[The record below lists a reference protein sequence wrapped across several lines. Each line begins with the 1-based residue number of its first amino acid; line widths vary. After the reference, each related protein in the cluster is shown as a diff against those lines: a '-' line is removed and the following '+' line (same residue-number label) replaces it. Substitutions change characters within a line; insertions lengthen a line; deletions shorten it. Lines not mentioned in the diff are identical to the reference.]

1 MAFGKPGRP
10 PEDRVARQTQIYQ
23 AVGPLLLQVGARRL
37 SMQQAARAACMSV
50 GGLYHYFP
58 GKQELVLHG
67 LQPQGFQ
74 RRCHDFQRRCG
85 HLAATQPQ
93 RYAEA
98 ILDNLADTVLYAR
111 PAVLAA
117 LELGVFQAGV
127 DGLFPVM
134 EELVAALRPVV
145 PAGTPEPPLWALA
158 RALRRVLLGALLDRD
173 LTKQELRT
181 QLWAL
186 IDGYTDPA
194 HAPAR
199 RPRLVTTAAQ

>member
-23 AVGPLLLQVGARRL
+23 AVCPLLLRVGARRL

-85 HLAATQPQ
+85 HLAATQPR

-98 ILDNLADTVLYAR
+98 LLGNLADTVLYAR

-134 EELVAALRPVV
+134 GELVAALLPVV
-145 PAGTPEPPLWALA
+145 PAGTPEPALWALA

-186 IDGYTDPA
+186 VDGYTDPA

-199 RPRLVTTAAQ
+199 RPRLVTTPAQ

>member
-1 MAFGKPGRP
+1 VAFGKPGRP
-10 PEDRVARQTQIYQ
+10 PEDRLARQTQIYQ
-23 AVGPLLLQVGARRL
+23 AVGPLLLRVGARRL

-98 ILDNLADTVLYAR
+98 ILDDLADTVLYAR

-134 EELVAALRPVV
+134 EELVAALGPVV
-145 PAGTPEPPLWALA
+145 PAGTPEPALWALA
-158 RALRRVLLGALLDRD
+158 RALRRGLLGALLDRD

-186 IDGYTDPA
+186 VDGYTDPA
-194 HAPAR
+194 HAPVG

>member
-1 MAFGKPGRP
+1 VALPRLPAALWP
-10 PEDRVARQTQIYQ
+10 P
-23 AVGPLLLQVGARRL
+23 
-37 SMQQAARAACMSV
+37 
-50 GGLYHYFP
+50 
-58 GKQELVLHG
+58 
-67 LQPQGFQ
+67 
-74 RRCHDFQRRCG
+74 
-85 HLAATQPQ
+85 AATQPQ

-111 PAVLAA
+111 PAMLAA

-127 DGLFPVM
+127 DGMFPVM

-145 PAGTPEPPLWALA
+145 PAGTPEPALWALA
-158 RALRRVLLGALLDRD
+158 RALRCVLLGALVDRD

-186 IDGYTDPA
+186 INGYTDPA
-194 HAPAR
+194 HAPAG